1 MHRLKVDKA
10 RYVRA
15 FIITL
20 NKIHFLYIAATL
32 VSDKGYEVWYTAHK
46 YVAKERGEMNFFD
59 IVFVLLTA
67 TWIGEFVMKRGKQST
82 SGSSTEKRSFLLILF
97 MISTSIV
104 ATLLL
109 NELQL
114 FLFDKSALTNAIG
127 LLLYG
132 GGIALRYWGIQE
144 LGHFFSRNVIVESKV
159 DLVSSGPYRILRH
172 PLYTGLLLTTIGI
185 PLYIGAWGGVI
196 VAVLLI
202 TPALLFR
209 IRLEE
214 KMLYD
219 SVGESYREW
228 GRERY
233 RLVPYIY

>member
-1 MHRLKVDKA
+1 MKFGILLINTMQR
-10 RYVRA
+10 
-15 FIITL
+15 
-20 NKIHFLYIAATL
+20 
-32 VSDKGYEVWYTAHK
+32 G
-46 YVAKERGEMNFFD
+46 GEMNFFD

-67 TWIGEFVMKRGKQST
+67 TWIGEFIMKRGKEST
-82 SGSSTEKRSFLLILF
+82 SGSSIEKRSFLLILS
-97 MISTSIV
+97 MIMTSIA

-109 NELQL
+109 NELEV
-114 FLFDKSALTNAIG
+114 FLFNKSPVTNGIG

-132 GGIALRYWGIQE
+132 GGIALRYWGIKE

-185 PLYIGAWGGVI
+185 PIYIGVWGGVI
-196 VAVLLI
+196 LVVLLI

-219 SVGESYREW
+219 SVGEPYRKW
-228 GRERY
+228 GKERY